1 MTVDGSRRI
10 GSRWSTE
17 TSEPTWSV
25 VTRAAHFPDV
35 MECEC
40 NAGKGGDGKEAVI
53 HGQVAGQVVAG
64 GGVAE
69 GEPPRGPCSVS
80 LRRRATDRRG
90 SRNSGAKTPSP
101 ARMAG
106 WGTWQPANRW
116 RSSLPD
122 RGAHQRPACRM
133 ELAPERIRRRSP
145 VRPAFPMDTAV
156 DEASLHRPLRLL
168 PGVAARR
175 LHRRQRNDPHPHIR
189 LKPSI
194 RTALQSLRTPNC
206 SESFRTRCSTIDPL
220 VTCRCMTASLLSP
233 RVSGHCGPP
242 LRTTGR
248 RTVE

>member
-1 MTVDGSRRI
+1 MSRRVSRRAVHVQFHFAVGRRTDVDPGTVGRRLPAQPGWQAGAHGSRRTD
-10 GSRWSTE
+10 GGHLSRT
-17 TSEPTWSV
+17 V
-25 VTRAAHFPDV
+25 AH
-35 MECEC
+35 
-40 NAGKGGDGKEAVI
+40 
-53 HGQVAGQVVAG
+53 
-64 GGVAE
+64 
-69 GEPPRGPCSVS
+69 
-80 LRRRATDRRG
+80 T
-90 SRNSGAKTPSP
+90 
-101 ARMAG
+101 
-106 WGTWQPANRW
+106 
-116 RSSLPD
+116 
-122 RGAHQRPACRM
+122 QRPACRM

-168 PGVAARR
+168 PGLAARR

-248 RTVE
+248 RTVEYDRSS